1 MTVKANSGDTREGR
15 IVFRL
20 KDKNYTTYTPVRQ
33 VASADYKEDA
43 TVTLQTASA
52 GAKEIPLFIVG
63 EGYGADDVA
72 SGQYLEDM
80 KEQMEHL
87 FSIEPYKTYRNYF
100 TVSTAYACSPQ
111 SGMGGLTKFS
121 SNNDKVWDYAK
132 THGASVD
139 ERAAILVLCNT
150 KAYGNHTDLWD
161 NGLSYSWIGKTE
173 DIYPYDQK
181 GDVLHYFGGRGFG
194 KLGPEYV
201 NHFTFMKAC
210 GCPGCNMTNE
220 FNRARSK
227 GWWQN
232 VSITSKMTEL
242 PWYHLI
248 FHDKY
253 ANHVDVYE
261 GALNHARSTY
271 RSENQ
276 SVMGA
281 AHVYYY
287 NTISREEIVKRI
299 LTAAGETYTF
309 DKFVASDKMELP
321 EE

>member
-1 MTVKANSGDTREGR
+1 MR
-15 IVFRL
+15 
-20 KDKNYTTYTPVRQ
+20 
-33 VASADYKEDA
+33 
-43 TVTLQTASA
+43 
-52 GAKEIPLFIVG
+52 
-63 EGYGADDVA
+63 
-72 SGQYLEDM
+72 
-80 KEQMEHL
+80 EQMEHL
-87 FSIEPYKTYRNYF
+87 FSIEPYKTYRDYF

-111 SGMGGLTKFS
+111 SGMSGLTKFS
-121 SNNDKVWDYAK
+121 SNNDEVWQYAK
-132 THGASVD
+132 TYGTSVD

-150 KAYGNHTDLWD
+150 PSYGNHTDLWD
-161 NGLSYSWIGKTE
+161 NGLSFSWIGKTE
-173 DIYPYDQK
+173 DVYPYDQK

-220 FNRARSK
+220 FNWARSK

-248 FHDKY
+248 FHEKY
-253 ANHVDVYE
+253 ASQVDVYE
-261 GALNHARSTY
+261 GALNHARGTY

-299 LTAAGETYTF
+299 LTTAGETFTF
-309 DKFVASDKMELP
+309 DKFVAGDKMELP
-321 EE
+321 KE